1 MSDKDRRKK
10 DGRDTNK
17 DRQAM
22 REDVKERHEKASEEP
37 RELQRTEER
46 IMNYKPGTGSDRNTQ
61 GRAT

>member
-10 DGRDTNK
+10 DGHDTNK

-22 REDVKERHEKASEEP
+22 REDVKERHEKASKENP
-37 RELQRTEER
+37 ELARTEER
-46 IMNYKPGTGSDRNTQ
+46 VINYKPGSASDRNTS

>member
-10 DGRDTNK
+10 GGHDTNK

-22 REDVKERHEKASEEP
+22 REDVKERHEKASQENP
-37 RELQRTEER
+37 ELSRTEER
-46 IMNYKPGTGSDRNTQ
+46 VINYKPGSASDRNTG